1 VLFRVALS
9 ILKLNEP
16 DVLGAEGVGDLFAV
30 VGGMTSRLWSA
41 DKLITVRSAR
51 RELGGVRLARRSSLT
66 RRCNMGTRRSCG
78 TKTSRAGSS
87 GTCATCKRR
96 KVAEQAHPN
105 KSNKLYHLYSY
116 RMQRRMDLL
125 WSMLVLWAERAD

>member
-41 DKLITVRSAR
+41 DKLITVRVAR
-51 RELGGVRLARRSSLT
+51 AV
-66 RRCNMGTRRSCG
+66 
-78 TKTSRAGSS
+78 
-87 GTCATCKRR
+87 
-96 KVAEQAHPN
+96 
-105 KSNKLYHLYSY
+105 
-116 RMQRRMDLL
+116 
-125 WSMLVLWAERAD
+125 